1 MKNLHTFESY
11 EFEIYNPYKLA
22 IKEYGEPFPFK
33 YLSPGDKVTY
43 MGSSS
48 EVVEVDD
55 YILTLKS
62 SNKEGSIFKVNQGL
76 FDSKGF
82 ISKQNKPENYNPE
95 NYNP

>member
-48 EVVEVDD
+48 EVVEVDE
-55 YILTLKS
+55 YNLTL
-62 SNKEGSIFKVNQGL
+62 NKEGNIFKVNQGL
-76 FDSKGF
+76 FNSKGF
-82 ISKQNKPENYNPE
+82 ISKQNKPKNYNPE